1 MYPRVGLSPFKTA
14 SLKDA
19 KMALATAA
27 DRGPFMQAGLDISRT
42 GWNGLEGPLLVNPEK
57 VSSRRMTL
65 NPCQGVGLNTQAEVG
80 LGCFERRAVVSRVLC
95 GDSSVEKLV
104 G

>member
-57 VSSRRMTL
+57 VSSGPGADDLESM
-65 NPCQGVGLNTQAEVG
+65 
-80 LGCFERRAVVSRVLC
+80 LGRWA
-95 GDSSVEKLV
+95 
-104 G
+104 